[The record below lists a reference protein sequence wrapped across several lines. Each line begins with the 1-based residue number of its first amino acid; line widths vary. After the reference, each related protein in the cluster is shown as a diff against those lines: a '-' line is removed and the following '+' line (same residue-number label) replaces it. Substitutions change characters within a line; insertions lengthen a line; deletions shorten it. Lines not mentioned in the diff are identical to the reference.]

1 MLLKPTSPPPLV
13 LMPCTPWL
21 VLLKPPAPTLLVL
34 EPTTPKPSVLTPCTP
49 VPVLLVLLPTTPP
62 PPPMPRTP
70 TPLALKPD
78 VPVLLVLEPPTPV
91 LLVLEPTTPKPLGL
105 APVTPLLLALAWP
118 RMPSPPTGVWTVN
131 TGSVRG
137 LFAAR
142 ARTVPV
148 PARLF
153 VSMLLVRPMRMGS
166 LSAICEASFLWTVLL
181 AGLSPA
187 YERDDA
193 TIARQAASSASNHAA
208 MNRR

>member
-91 LLVLEPTTPKPLGL
+91 LLVLEPT
-105 APVTPLLLALAWP
+105 TPLLLALAWP